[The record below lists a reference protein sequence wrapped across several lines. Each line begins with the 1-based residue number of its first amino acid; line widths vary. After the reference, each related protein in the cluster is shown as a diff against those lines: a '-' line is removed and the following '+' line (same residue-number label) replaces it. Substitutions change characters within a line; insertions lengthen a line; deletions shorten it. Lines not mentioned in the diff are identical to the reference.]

1 MPARNEADE
10 KNVLSH
16 LIFLALSLIQAYKQ
30 TLLFPFPVF
39 KLTKNINLGYE
50 NQPPEM
56 SQKCWKMKLLDFYKQ
71 GIEDNV
77 THFSL
82 IFPVNHFSQLLRFI
96 QKPVIYRAKQMAGFW
111 AEITFNTFN
120 ILQSFPAN

>member
-39 KLTKNINLGYE
+39 KNLPKALT
-50 NQPPEM
+50 
-56 SQKCWKMKLLDFYKQ
+56 
-71 GIEDNV
+71 
-77 THFSL
+77 
-82 IFPVNHFSQLLRFI
+82 
-96 QKPVIYRAKQMAGFW
+96 W
-111 AEITFNTFN
+111 AM
-120 ILQSFPAN
+120 